1 MPSSYGSMTSITI
14 NLDGLVGGA
23 VAASTVVDNSA
34 TMFDA
39 VQVYLKITPGTLR
52 DAAFVLVGLMASSD
66 NITFADTF
74 ATEVKIST
82 SLQAN
87 VANVHFLTLNNLPP
101 FFKIYV
107 HNRTGSPFSSNAGSN
122 SLSYCPIKN

>member
-23 VAASTVVDNSA
+23 IAASTVVDNSS

-39 VQVYLKITPGTLR
+39 VQVYLKLTPGSLR
-52 DAAFVLVGLMASSD
+52 DGAFVLVGLMASSD
-66 NITFADTF
+66 NVTFADSS
-74 ATEVKIST
+74 ATEVKISN
-82 SLQAN
+82 LQTK

-107 HNRTGSPFSSNAGSN
+107 HNRTGNPFSSNPGDN
-122 SLSYCPIKN
+122 SLSYCPVKI